1 MKNLGYLNKYFW
13 KYRGRLFMGFF
24 FIVLANIFNVYAPI
38 IVGDGIDFLAESI
51 SAVNKMNEGTQEIT
65 VDNPKSLQYF
75 YDLFNI
81 ENHSVALYKESYV
94 GQIVWV
100 GVLLALGY
108 LIFYLIKGVF
118 LFYQRQTI
126 IVMSRYIE
134 YDLKNEI
141 YDQYQKLDTSFYKK
155 NRTGDIM
162 NRISEDVNRVRMYL
176 GPAVMYT
183 INLIILVV
191 MCIWVMWDIDSELT
205 LYTLSPLPFMMLLI
219 FYVSTIINRR
229 TDRVQKQQSKL
240 ATMVQETMSGIRV
253 LKAFNRE
260 DYFEKEF
267 QKESDDYKNKQ
278 LGLVK
283 ADALFMPVIALLV
296 GLSTILTVY
305 IGSTKVMAG
314 ELSYGVI
321 VQFVFYVNQLTWPF
335 ASVGW
340 VTSLVQKAEASQ
352 ARINEFLLS
361 KPEVYNTE
369 PNKHS
374 VEGNIEFKD
383 VKFTYPDTGV
393 EAIKG
398 LSFKINKGERLAIVG
413 RTGSG
418 KSTIAQ
424 LILRL
429 FDTTSGE
436 ILIDG
441 KKIQQQNLEGLRES
455 IGYVPQEVFLFS
467 ESIQNNISFGVN
479 SLSEEQRNQVAKDA
493 DVYDNIIDFPK
504 KFDTIL
510 GERGINLSGGQK
522 QRVSIARAIAK
533 DPNILI
539 FDDCLS
545 AVDTETEEHIL
556 QALDRIMQNKTS
568 IIISH
573 RISSIKNA
581 DKIIVLDNGQVA
593 EEGSHAELLT
603 KKGLYAAMYE
613 RQLKME
619 NN

>member
-51 SAVNKMNEGTQEIT
+51 SAVNKMNAGTQEVTIE
-65 VDNPKSLQYF
+65 NPKSLQYF

-81 ENHSVALYKESYV
+81 DNHTVALYKESYI

-100 GVLLALGY
+100 GILLALGY

-267 QKESDDYKNKQ
+267 QKESDDYKEKQ

-369 PNKHS
+369 QNKHS
-374 VEGNIEFKD
+374 VEGNIEFNN
-383 VKFTYPDTGV
+383 VRFTYPDTGV

-398 LSFKINKGERLAIVG
+398 LSFKVKKGERLAIVG

-441 KKIQQQNLEGLRES
+441 KKIQHQNLEALRES

-467 ESIQNNISFGVN
+467 ESIQNNIAFGVN
-479 SLSEEQRNQVAKDA
+479 TLTEEQRNQAAKDA

-504 KFDTIL
+504 QFETIL

-581 DKIIVLDNGQVA
+581 DKIIVLDNGQVV
-593 EEGSHAELLT
+593 EEGTHAELLNR
-603 KKGLYAAMYE
+603 KGLYAAMYD